1 MLSMRKLNLVA
12 NGLAFLL
19 LLSMCTISPLIGTKM
34 AHFSLAHCIMPLI
47 GLFLG
52 GLGATAFFAFK
63 TFLSASSGA
72 LLLACHLPT
81 LSASLYLAAID
92 HNKYT
97 ISWIKKLLLALIPMT
112 CMTLFVLHPV
122 GWHATPY
129 ALFWIIPLISLMIP
143 HKNLFFH
150 MLGSTFTAH
159 AVGSVLWLYAGL
171 VPDPT
176 SWILLMP
183 VTMLERFLFASG
195 MFVGYTI
202 IHKFVV
208 FPLKWSNKNVSVAH
222 LQ

>member
-12 NGLAFLL
+12 NGLACLL
-19 LLSMCTISPLIGTKM
+19 LLSMYKISFLVGTQT

-63 TFLSASSGA
+63 TLSAGSGSF
-72 LLLACHLPT
+72 LLACHLPT

-129 ALFWIIPLISLMIP
+129 ALFWVIPLISLMIP
-143 HKNLFFH
+143 HQNLFFH

-171 VPDPT
+171 VPDPN
-176 SWILLMP
+176 SWIALIP
-183 VTMLERFLFASG
+183 VVMLERFLFASG

-208 FPLKWSNKNVSVAH
+208 FPLEWSHKNFSVAH
-222 LQ
+222 LK